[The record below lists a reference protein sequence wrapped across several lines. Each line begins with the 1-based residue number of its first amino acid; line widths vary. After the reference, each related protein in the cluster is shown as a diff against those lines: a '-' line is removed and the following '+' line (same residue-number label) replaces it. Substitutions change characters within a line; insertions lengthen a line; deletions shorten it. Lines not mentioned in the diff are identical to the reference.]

1 MGNHEPAR
9 HLFTAWSTNTNLH
22 AKHEETSMPI
32 SHESIQ
38 LYQQRKS
45 RTMDYER
52 ITRELFFKMVD
63 KDLTL
68 SATRC
73 LLYLIFR
80 ANPKQGTCHINLRRK
95 HISDDLNIDRITVY
109 RAITELK
116 AKHFISIDDDGIITV
131 NDIEKGEQSIS
142 QSNHTKRVSEHLPVY
157 NPWQER
163 RKLTRSGTNGNG
175 TKRIGELF

>member
-1 MGNHEPAR
+1 MI
-9 HLFTAWSTNTNLH
+9 T
-22 AKHEETSMPI
+22 
-32 SHESIQ
+32 HESIQ

-52 ITRELFFKMVD
+52 ITRELFFKTVD

-73 LLYLIFR
+73 LMYLIFR
-80 ANPKQGTCHINLRRK
+80 ANPQTGTCHNNLRRK
-95 HISDDLNIDRITVY
+95 HIQHDLKMPKRTVY
-109 RAITELK
+109 DALTELK
-116 AKHFISIDDDGIITV
+116 AKRFISIDEDGIITV
-131 NDIEKGEQSIS
+131 NDIEQSEKSIK

-163 RKLTRSGTNGNG
+163 RKLTRSSSNGNG
-175 TKRIGELF
+175 TKGIGELF

>member
-1 MGNHEPAR
+1 
-9 HLFTAWSTNTNLH
+9 
-22 AKHEETSMPI
+22 MPI

-45 RTMDYER
+45 RTMNYER
-52 ITRELFFKMVD
+52 ITRELFFKTVD
-63 KDLTL
+63 KDLSL

-73 LLYLIFR
+73 LFYLIFR
-80 ANPKQGTCHINLRRK
+80 ANPQTGTCHSNLRRK
-95 HISDDLNIDRITVY
+95 HIQHDLKMPKMTVY
-109 RAITELK
+109 RAINELK
-116 AKHFISIDDDGIITV
+116 AKHFISIDEDDIITV
-131 NDIEKGEQSIS
+131 NDIEKGEKSIS

>member
-1 MGNHEPAR
+1 
-9 HLFTAWSTNTNLH
+9 
-22 AKHEETSMPI
+22 MPI

-52 ITRELFFKMVD
+52 ISRELFFKMVD

-73 LLYLIFR
+73 LLYLILR
-80 ANPKQGTCHINLRRK
+80 ADPKSGTCHISLRRK
-95 HISDDLNIDRITVY
+95 HIGDDSKMNRKAVY
-109 RAITELK
+109 RALNELK
-116 AKHFISIDDDGIITV
+116 AKRFISIDEHGFITV
-131 NDIEKGEQSIS
+131 NDIQKGEKSIS
-142 QSNHTKRVSEHLPVY
+142 RSNHTKRVSEHLPVY

-163 RKLTRSGTNGNG
+163 RKFTHSSSNGNG
-175 TKRIGELF
+175 TKGIGQLF

>member
-1 MGNHEPAR
+1 
-9 HLFTAWSTNTNLH
+9 
-22 AKHEETSMPI
+22 MPI

-45 RTMDYER
+45 RTMQYER
-52 ITRELFFKMVD
+52 IDRDLFFKMVD

-80 ANPKQGTCHINLRRK
+80 TNPKTGTCHSNLRRK
-95 HISDDLNIDRITVY
+95 HIQHDLQMPKITVY
-109 RAITELK
+109 KAINELK
-116 AKHFISIDDDGIITV
+116 AKHFISIDEDGIITV
-131 NDIEKGEQSIS
+131 NDIENSEESIS
-142 QSNHTKRVSEHLPVY
+142 RSNHTKRVSEHLPVY